1 MKGPE
6 KQIDIRIGLCMRKST
21 RLTSPSSFSGK
32 EPLFHEM
39 ITIYKRFHSKYA
51 ISVPG
56 KKNQSR
62 EERFQD
68 CNVKS
73 KKNFYHSE
81 QCYISF
87 SLLVT
92 INAGSAR
99 LILNKKALKLS
110 LFSST

>member
-56 KKNQSR
+56 KKNSQG
-62 EERFQD
+62 
-68 CNVKS
+68 
-73 KKNFYHSE
+73 KKDFKT
-81 QCYISF
+81 
-87 SLLVT
+87 VT
-92 INAGSAR
+92 
-99 LILNKKALKLS
+99 
-110 LFSST
+110 